1 MMYLI
6 FVEFSTKQKQN
17 THTFQAQ
24 VQYSPEKTK
33 CKTIKQDSIKL
44 QGLIYAKYVL

>member
-24 VQYSPEKTK
+24 VEYSPEKTK
-33 CKTIKQDSIKL
+33 CKTINKDSIKL
-44 QGLIYAKYVL
+44 QGLIYEKYIL

>member
-6 FVEFSTKQKQN
+6 FAEFSTTQKQN

-24 VQYSPEKTK
+24 VEYSPEKTK
-33 CKTIKQDSIKL
+33 CKTRKQDSIKL
-44 QGLIYAKYVL
+44 QGLIYEKYVL